1 MKLIERVKNIFEN
14 GEDGYDRGLRKEIES
29 IEQVILDNAEKG
41 YRLSSVSVDVEYV
54 DRVIK
59 HLSDE
64 GFVGIISNVNYE
76 ESEMVTLYILP
87 KDVIAPHPV
96 TSIRNLGCPGLKV
109 DPPFEETKIG
119 THRGIEYMIPPIE
132 QRMDDCYIDTFD
144 PTANGGT
151 GGWTTEL
158 KDEQIS
164 SDEGEC

>member
-14 GEDGYDRGLRKEIES
+14 GEDGYDRGLRKEIEG
-29 IEQVILDNAEKG
+29 IEQVILENAEKG
-41 YRLSSVSVDVEYV
+41 YRLSSVSVDAEYV

-96 TSIRNLGCPGLKV
+96 TSIRNLDYPELKV
-109 DPPFEETKIG
+109 DPPFENTRIG
-119 THRGIEYMIPPIE
+119 THRGLEYIIPSTEQKIEYCHTE
-132 QRMDDCYIDTFD
+132 TFD